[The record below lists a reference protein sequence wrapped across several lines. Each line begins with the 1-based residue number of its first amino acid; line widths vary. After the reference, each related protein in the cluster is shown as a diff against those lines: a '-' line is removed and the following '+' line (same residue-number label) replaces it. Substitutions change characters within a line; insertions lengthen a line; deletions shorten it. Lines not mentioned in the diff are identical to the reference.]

1 MTYGINKTVAIV
13 ALYSKNKFQIGLLK
27 YLEIRLSPSGSFFFF
42 ISKHHSVHTV
52 IFIRILRTLGFYM
65 H

>member
-27 YLEIRLSPSGSFFFF
+27 YIEIRLSPSGSFFFLFLSIIVF
-42 ISKHHSVHTV
+42 IQ
-52 IFIRILRTLGFYM
+52 
-65 H
+65 